1 MATATGAELRIVV
14 HASIALT
21 ILALEVQAERNNAVL
36 RESVQI

>member
-14 HASIALT
+14 HASTALT